1 MKQIK
6 ARRKRT
12 FLAEVDVAVSG
23 EDVEQTVEESVDEEN
38 EADEERTQQYSRR
51 AAPLIQ
57 QQAAL
62 TDPADSAPATPCCH
76 LASYQ

>member
-1 MKQIK
+1 M
-6 ARRKRT
+6 
-12 FLAEVDVAVSG
+12 AVSG

-62 TDPADSAPATPCCH
+62 TDPQTPPPRPRAATWRVTSKKVK
-76 LASYQ
+76 LAHTRLPIVGFRS